1 MAKSQKARLFTF
13 IHQTNFDDS
22 KQYSIY
28 HACIMSKPFMKTG
41 KMCKL
46 YQQSKSKSYQAQIN
60 QANHWHKFSKEIDC

>member
-13 IHQTNFDDS
+13 IQLTNFDYS

-28 HACIMSKPFMKTG
+28 YAYIMFKPFMKTG

-46 YQQSKSKSYQAQIN
+46 YRQTKSKSYQALIN
-60 QANHWHKFSKEIDC
+60 QANHWHEFSKEID